1 MDANQHQQPPLIKIK
16 PDLDPF
22 QVYGSNPE
30 DDDDQQDAS
39 IAIQSTRVKLAAL
52 RAQDKVNYKSDNDDD
67 DADEIYKEADHD
79 LEQILELE
87 VLNKPTPSP
96 NSAAVIKPPTVI
108 ITPKLT
114 LNSYSGGENCEK
126 EKLYESIKE
135 TFSEIFQ
142 VMIVMLESKA
152 IFPQLPNEADK
163 VSRKSK
169 EFETRFSR
177 TVFETKQQVKIITIF
192 YTDILARKLKK
203 ICKSMFQVKIS
214 KLS

>member
-1 MDANQHQQPPLIKIK
+1 M
-16 PDLDPF
+16 
-22 QVYGSNPE
+22 YGASIPE
-30 DDDDQQDAS
+30 DDDAS
-39 IAIQSTRVKLAAL
+39 VIQSTRVKLAAL
-52 RAQDKVNYKSDNDDD
+52 RAKDKVNND
-67 DADEIYKEADHD
+67 IFKEADHD

-177 TVFETKQQVKIITIF
+177 TVFETKQQVRI
-192 YTDILARKLKK
+192 
-203 ICKSMFQVKIS
+203 
-214 KLS
+214 

>member
-1 MDANQHQQPPLIKIK
+1 M
-16 PDLDPF
+16 
-22 QVYGSNPE
+22 
-30 DDDDQQDAS
+30 
-39 IAIQSTRVKLAAL
+39 
-52 RAQDKVNYKSDNDDD
+52 NYKSDNDDD
-67 DADEIYKEADHD
+67 EIFKEADHD

-87 VLNKPTPSP
+87 VLNKPSPSP
-96 NSAAVIKPPTVI
+96 NSAIIKQPTVI

-114 LNSYSGGENCEK
+114 LNSGGENCEK

-142 VMIVMLESKA
+142 IMIVMLESKA

-177 TVFETKQQVKIITIF
+177 TVFETKQQVTI
-192 YTDILARKLKK
+192 
-203 ICKSMFQVKIS
+203 
-214 KLS
+214 

>member
-1 MDANQHQQPPLIKIK
+1 MDVNQQQQPLIKIK

-22 QVYGSNPE
+22 QVYGSIQFNFNSNPE
-30 DDDDQQDAS
+30 DDDQDAS
-39 IAIQSTRVKLAAL
+39 IAIQSTRVKLATL

-67 DADEIYKEADHD
+67 DEIFKEADHD

-87 VLNKPTPSP
+87 VLNKPSPSP

-114 LNSYSGGENCEK
+114 LLNSGENCEK
-126 EKLYESIKE
+126 DKLYESIKE

-142 VMIVMLESKA
+142 VMIMMLESKA

-177 TVFETKQQVKIITIF
+177 TVFETKQQVTI
-192 YTDILARKLKK
+192 
-203 ICKSMFQVKIS
+203 
-214 KLS
+214 